1 MQSKKLCPSNKF
13 FYALFPVTQ
22 SLFLLGLSWSPE
34 NITTSN
40 KKSTSKKKPTSVSK
54 ITMQYF
60 HKNIIIPLLCQCE
73 LFIQHVCLKI
83 QLCLKML
90 FFTSSDITWYSH
102 KPKNS
107 SFLSFYS
114 FLVNFSEKHRGS
126 VREYNWQRVT
136 KLNGVKNAIMEVTY
150 FLNDLMFNL
159 LYFCLIVSYW
169 EKVTSYEK
177 FSHNFKIWKNSAF

>member
-13 FYALFPVTQ
+13 FYVLFPVTQ

-34 NITTSN
+34 NITASN

-60 HKNIIIPLLCQCE
+60 HKNILIPLLFQCE
-73 LFIQHVCLKI
+73 LFIQHVFLKI

-114 FLVNFSEKHRGS
+114 FLVNFSENHRGS
-126 VREYNWQRVT
+126 VRECNWQRVT